1 MPIYKLRN
9 NQTGEEWEELMSISE
24 MEDKISN
31 HPHVELLIN
40 GAPMVTGTMGKNS
53 PMKTKY
59 KDATS
64 VKRPILD
71 ATTYTAN

>member
-9 NQTGEEWEELMSISE
+9 NHTGEEWEELMSISE
-24 MEDKISN
+24 MEERLEN

-53 PMKTKY
+53 HMGKK
-59 KDATS
+59 KILDSTS
-64 VKRPILD
+64 VTRPYLD
-71 ATTYTAN
+71 STGVK

>member
-9 NQTGEEWEELMSISE
+9 TQTGEEWEELMSISE
-24 MEDKISN
+24 MEDKINN

-40 GAPMVTGTMGKNS
+40 GAPMVTGTMGKNT

-64 VKRPILD
+64 VKRPFLD
-71 ATTYTAN
+71 STGA

>member
-1 MPIYKLRN
+1 MPIYKLKN
-9 NQTGEEWEELMSISE
+9 NHTGEEWEELMSISE
-24 MEDKISN
+24 MEERLEN

-71 ATTYTAN
+71 STSVK

>member
-9 NQTGEEWEELMSISE
+9 TQSGEEWEELMTISE
-24 MEDKISN
+24 MEEKIAG

-40 GAPMVTGTMGKNS
+40 GAPMVTGTMGKNT

-64 VKRPILD
+64 VSRPFLD
-71 ATTYTAN
+71 STSVK

>member
-9 NQTGEEWEELMSISE
+9 NHTNEVWEELMSISE
-24 MEDKISN
+24 MEERLEN

-64 VKRPILD
+64 VSRPILD
-71 ATTYTAN
+71 STSVK

>member
-9 NQTGEEWEELMSISE
+9 TQTDEEWEELMSISE
-24 MEDKISN
+24 MEQKLEE

-53 PMKTKY
+53 YMGKSKE
-59 KDATS
+59 
-64 VKRPILD
+64 
-71 ATTYTAN
+71 

>member
-24 MEDKISN
+24 MEEKIAA
-31 HPHVELLIN
+31 HHHVELLIN

-64 VKRPILD
+64 IKRPLLD
-71 ATTYTAN
+71 STEN

>member
-9 NQTGEEWEELMSISE
+9 THTNEEWEELMSITE
-24 MEDKISN
+24 MEERLAV

-53 PMKTKY
+53 PMKK
-59 KDATS
+59 K
-64 VKRPILD
+64 ILD
-71 ATTYTAN
+71 STSLTRPYLDSTGK

>member
-24 MEDKISN
+24 MEEKIVE

-40 GAPMVTGTMGKNS
+40 GAPMVTGTMGKNT

-64 VKRPILD
+64 VKRPFLD
-71 ATTYTAN
+71 STGK

>member
-24 MEDKISN
+24 MEDKIAN

>member
-9 NQTGEEWEELMSISE
+9 NQTNEEWEELMSISE
-24 MEDKISN
+24 MEQKLAD
-31 HPHVELLIN
+31 HPHVELMIN
-40 GAPMVTGTMGKNS
+40 GAPMVTGTMGKNT

-64 VKRPILD
+64 VKKPILD
-71 ATTYTAN
+71 ATTHSGK

>member
-9 NQTGEEWEELMSISE
+9 KHTNEEWEELMSISE
-24 MEDKISN
+24 MEERLEN

-71 ATTYTAN
+71 STSVK

>member
-9 NQTGEEWEELMSISE
+9 TQTGEEWEELMTISE
-24 MEDKISN
+24 MEEKIAA

-53 PMKTKY
+53 Y
-59 KDATS
+59 
-64 VKRPILD
+64 VKK
-71 ATTYTAN
+71 AKE

>member
-9 NQTGEEWEELMSISE
+9 TQTNEEWEELMSISE
-24 MEDKISN
+24 MEQKLAD
-31 HPHVELLIN
+31 HPHVELMIN
-40 GAPMVTGTMGKNS
+40 GAPMVTGTMGKNT

-64 VKRPILD
+64 VTRPILD
-71 ATTYTAN
+71 STGV